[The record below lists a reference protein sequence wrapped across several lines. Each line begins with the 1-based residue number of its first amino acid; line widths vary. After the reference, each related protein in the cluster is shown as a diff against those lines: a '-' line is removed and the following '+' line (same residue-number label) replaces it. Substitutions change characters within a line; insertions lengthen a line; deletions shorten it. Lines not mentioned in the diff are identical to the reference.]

1 MSKKI
6 GSLFFEINAETKKLK
21 DDLTSAKSAVGELG
35 KGANNL
41 VKDFAGIDIATIGA
55 SAALAFFVKQMGDA
69 ERAAVE
75 SARADAKLEA
85 VLKSTGGAAGM
96 TSDQLNELADNISR
110 TTGLDDELV
119 KSSEAVLLTFTQI
132 GSQVFPETIKA
143 AADMS
148 AVFGQDLQSSIT
160 QVGKAMNDFSGYTA
174 LKRVGVSFTEEQI
187 KQINNFK
194 ETNDLVGYQNLI
206 LEELGREYGGA
217 AKAINDAGDGSENL
231 NVSIGNLQEE
241 IGRGLVPQQR
251 YWNKLLAETADK
263 LTDLISVNNDYTDEL
278 NELGIVRV
286 RGAIYMKDGIRIGK
300 EEVDSMLARAQ
311 EARDMADAYGD
322 AAESVKTLSDTEVD
336 LKQKFDE
343 VSSYISGDVTETYNK
358 FNEKNNEL
366 WSTNNE
372 LIKKITELEGKS
384 WLTPQ
389 QQTELETLR
398 GKLDDNKKA
407 IEDNETAYKRETNEF
422 ILNTFLKYAALDG
435 LSAKDLEVYT
445 KMAENMGLIDQPTKE
460 LIEGIADI
468 TKEIDG
474 STRSANDFANALSG
488 IKDKDVYVRTHYV
501 SYGGKTGGHEDE
513 DNGLLGGYAS
523 GASFTVPPGYSGD
536 SYGMRVQSGEK
547 VKVTQAGVPDDTAR
561 MLRALPAQIGRAVRD
576 GVVQGLAQ

>member
-41 VKDFAGIDIATIGA
+41 VKDFAGVDIATLGA
-55 SAALAFFVKQMGDA
+55 GAALAFFVKQMGDA

-336 LKQKFDE
+336 LKQKFDL
-343 VSSYISGDVTETYNK
+343 VASYISGDVTETYTK
-358 FNEKNNEL
+358 FNEKNQEL
-366 WSTNNE
+366 WQKSDN
-372 LIKKITELEGKS
+372 LVKKIGELEGKS
-384 WLTPQ
+384 WLTEAQ
-389 QQTELETLR
+389 KEELATLKNEL
-398 GKLDDNKKA
+398 GENKKA
-407 IEDNETAYKRETNEF
+407 IEANEVAYKRETNEF
-422 ILNTFLKYAALDG
+422 ILSTTLKYMSLDG
-435 LSAKDLEVYT
+435 LSQKDLEVYT
-445 KMAENMGLIDQPTKE
+445 AMAENMGLLDKPTKD
-460 LIEGIADI
+460 L
-468 TKEIDG
+468 IDG
-474 STRSANDFANALSG
+474 IGDIATQIDTSKTSVDEFAAALSG
-488 IKDKDVYVRTHYV
+488 IPDKNVNVNVKYNY
-501 SYGGKTGGHEDE
+501 TGAGQFAGQWDNSIPEGHA
-513 DNGLLGGYAS
+513 NGAN
-523 GASFTVPPGYSGD
+523 FTVPPGYGGD

>member
-263 LTDLISVNNDYTDEL
+263 LTDLTSVNNDYTDEL

-336 LKQKFDE
+336 LKQKFDL
-343 VSSYISGDVTETYNK
+343 VASYISGDVTETYTK
-358 FNEKNNEL
+358 FNEKNQEL
-366 WSTNNE
+366 WQKSDN
-372 LIKKITELEGKS
+372 LVKKIGELEGKS
-384 WLTPQ
+384 WLTEAQ
-389 QQTELETLR
+389 KEELATLKNEL
-398 GKLDDNKKA
+398 GENKKA
-407 IEDNETAYKRETNEF
+407 IEANEVAYKRETNEF
-422 ILNTFLKYAALDG
+422 ILSTTLKYMSLDG
-435 LSAKDLEVYT
+435 LSQKDLEVYT
-445 KMAENMGLIDQPTKE
+445 AMAENMGLLDKPTKD
-460 LIEGIADI
+460 L
-468 TKEIDG
+468 IDG
-474 STRSANDFANALSG
+474 IGDIATQIDTSKTSVDEFAAALSG
-488 IKDKDVYVRTHYV
+488 IPDKNVNVNVKYNY
-501 SYGGKTGGHEDE
+501 TGAGQFAGQWDNSIPEGHA
-513 DNGLLGGYAS
+513 NGAN
-523 GASFTVPPGYSGD
+523 FTVPPGYGGD